1 MSDDAQEIRVK
12 TANALREIRR
22 KQNGKKVPEGY
33 YVDYSGQEPVLRKE
47 GERVGQEMK
56 KRQEK
61 AVNAQRQKQVAE
73 EATKQA
79 SSDENKEKPPAS
91 TASTRKPTQST
102 TRAKK
107 TTNKKT
113 DQE

>member
-1 MSDDAQEIRVK
+1 MSDDKEQIRIN

-33 YVDYSGQEPVLRKE
+33 YVDYSGQKPVLRKE
-47 GERVGQEMK
+47 GERVRQEMK

-61 AVNAQRQKQVAE
+61 AVNAQKQKQVAE
-73 EATKQA
+73 EATKKA
-79 SSDENKEKPPAS
+79 SSDESQEKTSDS
-91 TASTRKPTQST
+91 TASTKKPTQST